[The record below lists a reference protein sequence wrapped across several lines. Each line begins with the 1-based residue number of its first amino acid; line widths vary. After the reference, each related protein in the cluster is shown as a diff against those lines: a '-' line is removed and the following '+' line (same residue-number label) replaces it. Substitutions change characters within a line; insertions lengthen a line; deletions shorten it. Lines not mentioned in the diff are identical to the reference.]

1 MAKYRC
7 PKCDYESSSSTGFGN
22 HIRMKATNGDED
34 HQELY
39 NEDSDAAPQEDQEVE
54 QDGDK
59 NLVDEWQ
66 ENNGE
71 DENMQVKEISTE
83 TQSSDDSQS
92 EWRKLSSMEEDELPE
107 IAEKLGY
114 SVQDTV
120 KAFAKAQKDGKTKVN
135 LSTGEF
141 Q

>member
-107 IAEKLGY
+107 IAEELGY

>member
-39 NEDSDAAPQEDQEVE
+39 NEDSDAAPQEVE